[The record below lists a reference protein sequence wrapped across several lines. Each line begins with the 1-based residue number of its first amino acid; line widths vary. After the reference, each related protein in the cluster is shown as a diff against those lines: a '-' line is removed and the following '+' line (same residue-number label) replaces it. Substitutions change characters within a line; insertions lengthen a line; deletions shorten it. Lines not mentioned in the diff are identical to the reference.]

1 MAARKDV
8 CEYVRHNS
16 RPFIFSA
23 SITPASVASARAALS
38 ILKREPERVKRLADI
53 SSYMRNKL
61 KDLGV
66 ALRDSGDNTPII
78 PIYTYFN
85 RRTFIACKML
95 FERGVYVNST
105 ISPAVPV
112 GSSLIRTSYMATH
125 TEAQMDRAAKE
136 IKAVLD
142 LVKDIDD

>member
-1 MAARKDV
+1 MSSEFIDGYNFFQKTAGAVVSSFEGGSFGTERAI
-8 CEYVRHNS
+8 YVGS
-16 RPFIFSA
+16 VEDEISKLEE
-23 SITPASVASARAALS
+23 SI
-38 ILKREPERVKRLADI
+38 
-53 SSYMRNKL
+53 NQFF
-61 KDLGV
+61 
-66 ALRDSGDNTPII
+66 GDNTPII

-105 ISPAVPV
+105 VSPAVPV

-125 TEAQMDRAAKE
+125 NEEQMDRAAKE

-142 LVKDIDD
+142 LVKDIND